1 MSGTIAGALPSVAGS
16 ITAYADPAGV
26 IAGGL
31 PSMAGAL
38 TGTSHPAGL
47 LSGRMPILGGNMAGV
62 TLVSGAA
69 AGAMPAI
76 RGHLVGGPVVAGALA
91 GALPAITGRL
101 TDGPVATISGA
112 LPSMGGS
119 VTGYVGTAAAGRWLY
134 LHTTPPAQVYSID
147 AIRGSLNPYL
157 PSHRVEWSASD
168 MRSEVGRIND
178 SWSATLVGAGATL
191 RNRLA
196 LQAPYGVRVD
206 LYDGGAL
213 IRSGITT
220 GVGWESRSVSIDV
233 QSDIWTRDIPLR
245 TSADLGTF
253 RDVETLPRR
262 YGRNVPGKLIGINQA
277 RTLWLWADHASA
289 LIRSVTIDGQPMD
302 GWTWRNQ
309 ADANGLPIT
318 VVQTVDPVDDGA
330 QLVAVGDGALDAE
343 SGALL
348 ANPAD
353 VARDLCALAGITV
366 NRSDFAAYRSECL
379 DRNLELS
386 GTIDGGSLQAA
397 MQTIADSTH
406 SAFARLL
413 PGYLRLL
420 PLTTAP
426 VATIAADAVTG
437 ASQDSGDIATRLRVR
452 YGVEESGPRRSL
464 LVTVPSIELTHRSV
478 LAEVTLP
485 LIRDDR
491 SAADVASRML
501 GMLALPAY
509 EVRCREQLREWLPGQ
524 SATVTVQQLGIT
536 GTAMVRSAQIGAGK
550 STPVLLLHAGD
561 APDVSL
567 ITLAQ
572 AYTPEPY
579 AGATVATQGNQR
591 VITITDDVGRP
602 IAGAAC
608 TLDGSMTRTT
618 DGAGRVSFPA
628 SAMPTGAHTIDV
640 VASGFS
646 PFRLT
651 VTI

>member
-1 MSGTIAGALPSVAGS
+1 MSGTIAGALPRVAGS
-16 ITAYADPAGV
+16 ITAYADPTGV

-31 PSMAGAL
+31 PSIAGAL

-47 LSGRMPILGGNMAGV
+47 LSGSLPRIGASMAGFA
-62 TLVSGAA
+62 LASGALS
-69 AGAMPAI
+69 GSLPAI
-76 RGHLVGGPVVAGALA
+76 RGHLSGGPVVAGALA

-112 LPSMGGS
+112 LPSIGGS
-119 VTGYVGTAAAGRWLY
+119 ATGYVGTAAAGRWLY

-147 AIRGSLNPYL
+147 AIRGRLNPYL

-168 MRSEVGRIND
+168 MRSEVGRVND
-178 SWSATLVGAGATL
+178 SWSATLTGAGATL

-206 LYDGGAL
+206 LYDGGTL

-220 GVGWESRSVSIDV
+220 GIGWESRSVSIDV

-262 YGRNVPGKLIGINQA
+262 YGRNVPGKLISINQQ

-366 NRSDFAAYRSECL
+366 NRSDFAGYRSECL

-386 GTIDGGSLQAA
+386 GSITGGSLQAA
-397 MQTIADSTH
+397 MQTIAESTH

-420 PLTTAP
+420 PLTAEP
-426 VATIAADAVTG
+426 VATIPADAVISAT
-437 ASQDSGDIATRLRVR
+437 QDSGDIATRLRVR

-464 LVTVPSIELTHRSV
+464 EVRASAIELAHGST

-501 GMLALPAY
+501 GMLARPAY
-509 EVRCREQLREWLPGQ
+509 EIRCREQLREWLPGQ

-536 GTAMVRSAQIGAGK
+536 GDAMVQSAQIGAGK
-550 STPVLLLHAGD
+550 STPTLLLHAGD

-572 AYTPEPY
+572 AYTPQPY
-579 AGATVATQGNQR
+579 AGASVATQGNER
-591 VITITDDVGRP
+591 VVTITDEAGRA

-628 SAMPTGAHTIDV
+628 SAMQTGAHTIDV
-640 VASGFS
+640 IASGFA

-651 VTI
+651 VNV